1 LLTDE
6 LVGLPDKQPG
16 HKLGGLKTKMNIPA
30 KKMIAITTISSFAIA
45 ITLLFGSSTQTV
57 SASTAF
63 DGAALY
69 KSKCASCHALDGSG
83 NTASG
88 KAAKLRDLRSA
99 EVQAQSDAQLTQII
113 GKGKGKMPGY
123 EKSLGA
129 DGVKQLVAFIRSI
142 KR

>member
-1 LLTDE
+1 
-6 LVGLPDKQPG
+6 
-16 HKLGGLKTKMNIPA
+16 
-30 KKMIAITTISSFAIA
+30 
-45 ITLLFGSSTQTV
+45 V
-57 SASTAF
+57 SAAIAF

-99 EVQAQSDAQLTQII
+99 EVQALSDEQLTKVI

-123 EKSLGA
+123 EKTVGA
-129 DGVKQLVAFIRSI
+129 DGVKLLVAFVRSI

>member
-1 LLTDE
+1 M
-6 LVGLPDKQPG
+6 KI
-16 HKLGGLKTKMNIPA
+16 HA
-30 KKMIAITTISSFAIA
+30 KKTIAITTIASFAIA
-45 ITLLFGSSTQTV
+45 FALLLSSSSQAV
-57 SASTAF
+57 SAAIAF

-99 EVQAQSDAQLTQII
+99 EVQALSDEQLTKVI

-123 EKSLGA
+123 EKTVGA
-129 DGVKQLVAFIRSI
+129 DGVKLLVAFVRSI